1 MSITIH
7 REIQLPLQGTDF
19 SKNRFEFSVTA
30 DTVEEVDRQFDEV
43 MALQIKKFKTNF
55 DDIQQ
60 YNKAVIAIEYMKAL
74 LDSPLAPHVKKFLA
88 AYKEKK
94 TVNTDSLN

>member
-19 SKNRFEFSVTA
+19 SKNRVEVSITA
-30 DTVEEVDRQFDEV
+30 DTVAEAESQFDEV
-43 MALQIKKFKTNF
+43 MESQMKKFKTNF

-60 YNKAVIAIEYMKAL
+60 YNKAVIAIEYLKAL

>member
-1 MSITIH
+1 MITIH
-7 REIQLPLQGTDF
+7 REIQLQLAWQDF

-30 DTVEEVDRQFDEV
+30 DTVEEADRQFDEV

-60 YNKAVIAIEYMKAL
+60 YNKAVIAIEYLKAL